1 MNINKY
7 MSGIQN
13 NPYYS
18 ELKNDIIQNIHENTK
33 NLFSNNILT
42 SLNDDYNNWLKEI
55 PYCDQ
60 ERLVNVCSSKEDIC
74 KMAEYIMNK
83 VELNN
88 ETAWNNFISLINK
101 NWKDDRETK
110 FNPTELKYV
119 TSTAIC
125 YITIQD
131 DNEYKYH
138 PNNAL
143 LINDDK
149 SFELQFQKIF
159 DDFIPPPLDAF
170 NVLSSTY
177 SDEWVNKIV
186 GCINHKA
193 ETRGFSHVKA
203 NRNNSNSKHFQNSVS
218 FIVSIDKSKD
228 INIKIFINGKLQ
240 LTGVPIESDGIRA
253 VNILCDYL
261 YNKYHIKMEIKNYS
275 TVMINTCY
283 DLCFNINREVLYDIL
298 IDRYN
303 LITVFDTEGY
313 PGVRIHYFYNDNTKM
328 SDNEGQCVCPEL
340 CDGDGD
346 GTEIGKCKRISIA
359 IFQSGKVIIA
369 GGCSN
374 IEPIRNAYR
383 FINEIIKDIQLEIEK
398 EMTNQVV
405 APRVHRK
412 RRQVKLTKIKL
423 DSDNI
428 ENKQL
433 YRTMCLLCSS
443 FK

>member
-1 MNINKY
+1 
-7 MSGIQN
+7 
-13 NPYYS
+13 
-18 ELKNDIIQNIHENTK
+18 
-33 NLFSNNILT
+33 
-42 SLNDDYNNWLKEI
+42 
-55 PYCDQ
+55 
-60 ERLVNVCSSKEDIC
+60 
-74 KMAEYIMNK
+74 
-83 VELNN
+83 
-88 ETAWNNFISLINK
+88 
-101 NWKDDRETK
+101 
-110 FNPTELKYV
+110 
-119 TSTAIC
+119 
-125 YITIQD
+125 
-131 DNEYKYH
+131 
-138 PNNAL
+138 
-143 LINDDK
+143 
-149 SFELQFQKIF
+149 
-159 DDFIPPPLDAF
+159 
-170 NVLSSTY
+170 
-177 SDEWVNKIV
+177 
-186 GCINHKA
+186 
-193 ETRGFSHVKA
+193 
-203 NRNNSNSKHFQNSVS
+203 
-218 FIVSIDKSKD
+218 
-228 INIKIFINGKLQ
+228 
-240 LTGVPIESDGIRA
+240 
-253 VNILCDYL
+253 
-261 YNKYHIKMEIKNYS
+261 MEIKNYS